1 MKNTNFT
8 TVKTLIL
15 RKLEKLRSDPDPN
28 SFGSCSDPE
37 PDPNEHGNQDPD
49 PNKVSSDPQ
58 HWDPEPAFQAVLRIR
73 IFYIRIRIRIQHF
86 DNIRIRIQ
94 KSQ

>member
-1 MKNTNFT
+1 MKNINFT

-15 RKLEKLRSDPDPN
+15 RKLEKLRSDLDPN

-58 HWDPEPAFQAVLRIR
+58 HWDPEPAFQVIIDLDSTDHVISDKNSVNEPFC
-73 IFYIRIRIRIQHF
+73 ILPYW
-86 DNIRIRIQ
+86 
-94 KSQ
+94 